1 MKNFNSFRPASS
13 SIEYYV
19 YSAAGI
25 LFEEKLTGMMLEND
39 AVGELSSYK
48 NGILPGDFRTD
59 FEANYTLTVNVG
71 NFEKNM

>member
-1 MKNFNSFRPASS
+1 MKNFNSFRPASD

-19 YSAAGI
+19 YSEAGI
-25 LFEEKLTGMMLEND
+25 LFEEKLTGMILENNE
-39 AVGELSSYK
+39 VGALSTYA
-48 NGILPGDFRTD
+48 NGILPSDFRTD